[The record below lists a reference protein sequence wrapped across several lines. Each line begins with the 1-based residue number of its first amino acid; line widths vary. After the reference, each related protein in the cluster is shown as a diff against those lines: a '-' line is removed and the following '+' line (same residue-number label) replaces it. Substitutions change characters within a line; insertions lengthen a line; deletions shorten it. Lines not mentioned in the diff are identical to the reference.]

1 MPQASRPRLKRPGRK
16 ALPPRFPAGP
26 LHVSALMPQ
35 KARLLPAKHAASP
48 GRRFRQAR
56 NRVMTA
62 GFKARAAG
70 AARQPGKGPATPL
83 AKRPENGYVDSLSF
97 LQSNSMNAMST
108 QPALTG
114 RPCTNQ
120 HAADRHA
127 TARFCG
133 LRAHLAATELFNR
146 TRRPVRLPEKAQ
158 AGFHHAHI
166 WIGGEYRIMSPGEGR
181 PVHQEQGCPSHVFS
195 GADAPCGHEG
205 KANIRSAAARAL
217 PRIFTPQHPSGRH
230 FS

>member
-1 MPQASRPRLKRPGRK
+1 MPLASRPRLKRPGRK
-16 ALPPRFPAGP
+16 ALPPP
-26 LHVSALMPQ
+26 LSGRASSCFSVH
-35 KARLLPAKHAASP
+35 ARKGAPSSGKTCRNAVPPLPADMKP
-48 GRRFRQAR
+48 GHDRR
-56 NRVMTA
+56 
-62 GFKARAAG
+62 FKARTAG
-70 AARQPGKGPATPL
+70 AARQAGKGPATPL

-120 HAADRHA
+120 YAADRHA

-133 LRAHLAATELFNR
+133 LRAHLAATKLFNR

-158 AGFHHAHI
+158 ADFYHAHI

-181 PVHQEQGCPSHVFS
+181 PVHQEQGCPSHVFRR
-195 GADAPCGHEG
+195 G
-205 KANIRSAAARAL
+205 RAL
-217 PRIFTPQHPSGRH
+217 RS
-230 FS
+230 